1 MRTEG
6 EFSKLD
12 DVREVILR
20 SSIDPSS
27 GRIARVTVGDI
38 ADVRF
43 SYKEPTAR
51 IRYNGQPAIAVNA
64 VRDHGANVIEVMKEV
79 RTAIDELNKGPLK
92 DNYVKL
98 IQLYDETVYI
108 DSSIDLVQQNIFV
121 GGALAAIM
129 LLLFLRSGRAT
140 IVVSLAIQCLL

>member
-1 MRTEG
+1 M
-6 EFSKLD
+6 
-12 DVREVILR
+12 
-20 SSIDPSS
+20 
-27 GRIARVTVGDI
+27 GDI

-64 VRDHGANVIEVMKEV
+64 VRDHGANVIEVMKGV

-98 IQLYDETVYI
+98 IQLYD
-108 DSSIDLVQQNIFV
+108 
-121 GGALAAIM
+121 
-129 LLLFLRSGRAT
+129 
-140 IVVSLAIQCLL
+140 